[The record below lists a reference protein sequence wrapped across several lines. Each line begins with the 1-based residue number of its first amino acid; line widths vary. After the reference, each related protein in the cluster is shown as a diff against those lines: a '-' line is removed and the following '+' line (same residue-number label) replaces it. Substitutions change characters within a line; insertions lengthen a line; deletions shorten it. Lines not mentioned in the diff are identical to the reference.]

1 MVDELEELALQ
12 ISNLI
17 PLFRCFVVPDVL
29 NTCMQNVLNL
39 PQDLSFSD
47 MVFYFYCLLHIK

>member
-1 MVDELEELALQ
+1 MVDELEELALH

-17 PLFRCFVVPDVL
+17 PLFRCFGVTDVL

-47 MVFYFYCLLHIK
+47 MVFYFYCLLNIR